1 MAAPTDPETET
12 ETGVE
17 WAETLDRLNRF
28 VASRVG
34 DRRTAEDITH
44 DVIVRSIAAGALER
58 VDNPIAW
65 LFRSASNA
73 VVDHHRARRRLEPL
87 DDDMAAGVARPTG
100 DDGADDAPDDTVEQ
114 LARCVQPLVARLDPI
129 YRDAITWIDLEGRPQ
144 HEAAAAAGVSLSGM
158 KSRVQR
164 ARRQL
169 KGLITACCEVDV
181 DRRGTPID
189 ARPRTAC
196 GCTGPPVTRP

>member
-1 MAAPTDPETET
+1 MAATTDTQ
-12 ETGVE
+12 TGVE

-34 DRRTAEDITH
+34 DRQTAEDITH

-65 LFRSASNA
+65 LFRSATNA
-73 VVDHHRARRRLEPL
+73 VIDHHRARRPPEPL
-87 DDDMAAGVARPTG
+87 DDEVVMARAARPAV
-100 DDGADDAPDDTVEQ
+100 DGALDSAPGEGADDTVEQ
-114 LARCVQPLVARLDPI
+114 LTRCVQPMVARLDPI
-129 YRDAITWIDLEGRPQ
+129 YRDAITWIDLDGRPQ

-196 GCTGPPVTRP
+196 GCARP